1 LRLLLDT
8 HTALWFAEDSPKLTA
23 ASIRAIEDPKNE
35 ILLSAVVPWEIAI
48 KRALGKL
55 ETSDEYLRLLRD
67 AGAGELPVTIPHAQ
81 AVEHLPQHHG
91 DPFDRLLIA
100 QAKVENAAIVTDD
113 SRIRKYDVATVW

>member
-8 HTALWFAEDSPKLTA
+8 HTVLWFAEDSPKLTA

-35 ILLSAVVPWEIAI
+35 ILLSTVVPWEIAI

-55 ETSDEYLRLLRD
+55 ETSDDYLRLLRD
-67 AGAGELPVTIPHAQ
+67 AGVGELPVTIPHAQ

-100 QAKVENAAIVTDD
+100 QAQVENAAIVTDD

>member
-1 LRLLLDT
+1 MRLLLDT
-8 HTALWFAEDSPKLTA
+8 HTVLWFTEDSPKLTTV
-23 ASIRAIEDPKNE
+23 SISAIEDPQNE

-55 ETSDEYLRLLRD
+55 ETGDEYLRLMRD
-67 AGAGELPVTIPHAQ
+67 AGAAELPITIPHAQ
-81 AVEHLPQHHG
+81 AVEHLPQHHS

-100 QAKVENAAIVTDD
+100 QAQLESAAIVTDD

>member
-35 ILLSAVVPWEIAI
+35 ILISAVVPWEIAI

-55 ETSDEYLRLLRD
+55 ETSDEYLRVLRD

-100 QAKVENAAIVTDD
+100 QAQVENAAIVTDD